1 METAAAAISREI
13 CNKMQMC
20 QNGNGNGFLS
30 GAQVNKKQTKK
41 QQGGT
46 ERERE
51 RWREREGGR
60 EEERRRSEQNSSAL
74 HLAQHY
80 RQLKLPQ
87 TQLRSNV

>member
-1 METAAAAISREI
+1 
-13 CNKMQMC
+13 MC

-41 QQGGT
+41 QQGELK
-46 ERERE
+46 ERERD
-51 RWREREGGR
+51 GGR
-60 EEERRRSEQNSSAL
+60 EGERRRSEQNSSAL